1 MGVNVESG
9 KTQERNAEKRRLTKG
24 RKLGSE
30 SGKVAR
36 EEKRQKGDASKVK
49 ETIKEKVMR
58 AGDQRGYMR
67 VEKKKAGEEKV

>member
-1 MGVNVESG
+1 MW
-9 KTQERNAEKRRLTKG
+9 KAEKGKKETQKRGRLTKG

-67 VEKKKAGEEKV
+67 VEKRKAGEEKV